1 MVKFCKQCGKQIANH
16 KTFCN
21 SSCAAIFNNKERG
34 ARSEETKRKI
44 GQTLKERAIKLNAE
58 HAEQIKE
65 LPVVFRVCECCGNKF
80 EVKRTTRNRL
90 TRAKFCSDEC
100 RNKFLSD
107 INKEMGSGGF
117 REGSVKNYKSGWF
130 NGIHCDSS
138 WELAFLI
145 WHKDHN
151 IDVKRCCETRYYI
164 INEKKHKY
172 FPDFVVNDK
181 IYEIKGINDDINK
194 AKQEYNP
201 DVVFLYRE
209 DVEKYINYA
218 KETYGNFIKLY
229 DIKDK

>member
-65 LPVVFRVCECCGNKF
+65 LPVVFRVCECCGNEF
-80 EVKRTTRNRL
+80 EVKRTTKNRL
-90 TRAKFCSDEC
+90 TRTKFCSEEC

-151 IDVKRCCETRYYI
+151 IDVRRCDETRYYT
-164 INEKKHKY
+164 INKEEHKF
-172 FPDFVVNDK
+172 FPDFVVRDK
-181 IYEIKGINDDINK
+181 IYEIKGINDDVNK

-201 DVVFLYRE
+201 DVVFLYRD
-209 DVEKYINYA
+209 DVEKYIKYA

-229 DIKDK
+229 DKKDK